1 MKLHRK
7 IFESIEESN
16 KEQLVNLYKS
26 KSLQSYTSN
35 ATNSESARTLFPV
48 ESTKQIT

>member
-7 IFESIEESN
+7 IFESTEESN
-16 KEQLVNLYKS
+16 KEQLV
-26 KSLQSYTSN
+26 QSYTSN